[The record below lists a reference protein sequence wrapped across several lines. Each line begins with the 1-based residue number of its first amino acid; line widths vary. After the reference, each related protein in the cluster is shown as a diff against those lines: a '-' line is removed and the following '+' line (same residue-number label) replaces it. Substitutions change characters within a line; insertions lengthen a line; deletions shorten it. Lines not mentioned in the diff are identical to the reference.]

1 MDWLIDVQRRMK
13 RKNSIL
19 FAKDSPFLTDLS
31 DLISR
36 IDHRALVLWALELGE
51 EAAAVLLLRYPDET
65 RPQTAV
71 STSGDWAAG
80 RVKMRAAQRAIL
92 DVHAFAKEI
101 KSPEDIALCHAIGQ
115 ACGVVHTAGH
125 AMGFPI
131 YELTSIIRRYGI
143 PECREYAQARL
154 RHYLDRLLYW
164 KEHAENLPR
173 QWAEFMLKG

>member
-1 MDWLIDVQRRMK
+1 MDWLIDVERRMK

-19 FAKDSPFLTDLS
+19 FSKDSPFLTDLS

-36 IDHRALVLWALELGE
+36 IDHRALVLWALELAE
-51 EAAAVLLLRYPDET
+51 EAAAALLLRYPDET
-65 RPQTAV
+65 RPQTALL
-71 STSGDWAAG
+71 TSGDWAAG
-80 RVKMRAAQRAIL
+80 RVKMREAQRAIL
-92 DVHAFAKEI
+92 DVHTFAGEI
-101 KSPEDIALCHAIGQ
+101 KSPEDIALCRAIGQ

-131 YELTSIIRRYGI
+131 YELTSIIRRYGL
-143 PECREYAQARL
+143 PACREQAEARL

-164 KEHAENLPR
+164 QEHAQNLPR